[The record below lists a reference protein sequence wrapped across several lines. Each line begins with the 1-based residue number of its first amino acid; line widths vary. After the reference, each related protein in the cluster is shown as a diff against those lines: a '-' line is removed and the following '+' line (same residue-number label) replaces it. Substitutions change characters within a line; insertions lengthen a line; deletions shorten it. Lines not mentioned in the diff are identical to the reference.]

1 MSLQTRVIDEFQQQF
16 GETPQFIIR
25 APGRVNLI
33 GEHTDYNDGFVLPM
47 AIDRAV
53 WLAIRPRTDNRV
65 YVTSTAIDTPTDFTL
80 DNLENEGQH
89 HWSEYLKGVT
99 WALQE
104 AGHKLNGWEGVLA
117 SDVPVGAGLSSSAAI
132 EMATARAF
140 TAVTPDLAWDPPTM
154 ALLGQKAE
162 NQWVGA
168 NTGIMDQMISA
179 AGEQNHALFIDCR
192 DLSTKSIPL
201 PAGTAV
207 VIMDSA
213 TRHTHVDSG
222 YNTRREQCETAAS
235 FFAVSHL
242 RDVTTAQFESKSA
255 ELEATHDNEVMR
267 RARHV
272 ITENERV
279 LQAIAAMQA
288 GDATTM
294 GRLMNESHKSM
305 DQDFEITNEQLN
317 VLAQLAQAQ
326 EGCFG
331 ARMTGGG
338 FGGCAVALVAADQA
352 TDFATAVSQAY
363 DQQTNLQS
371 SIYICQATAGAAILG
386 D

>member
-363 DQQTNLQS
+363 DQQTGLQS